1 MGGVEYSDEYKTVVR
16 TDENYLYASHQ
27 QVSLVVVGVVVVPV
41 LAVMVDVVA
50 GVVVGV
56 VAAVEAIGVVFA
68 VMGLIGG
75 AVDEGAHCLNK
86 SHQTMNWPRKDYV
99 GQ

>member
-1 MGGVEYSDEYKTVVR
+1 MGGVEYSDEYKT
-16 TDENYLYASHQ
+16 
-27 QVSLVVVGVVVVPV
+27 
-41 LAVMVDVVA
+41 
-50 GVVVGV
+50 
-56 VAAVEAIGVVFA
+56 AVEAIGVVFA